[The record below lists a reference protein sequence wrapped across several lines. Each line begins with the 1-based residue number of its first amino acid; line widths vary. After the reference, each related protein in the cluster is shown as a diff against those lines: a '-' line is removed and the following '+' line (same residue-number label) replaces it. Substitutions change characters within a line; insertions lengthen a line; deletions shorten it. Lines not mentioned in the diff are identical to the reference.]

1 MNEFS
6 QAVREQL
13 GYYVYVLKDPRSKAI
28 FYIGKGNN
36 NRVFQH
42 VRGSIHDATETEK
55 LNLIRDIHSAG
66 LEVEHYILRH
76 GLDEKM
82 ALEIESACIDLLDLD
97 AMESEVKTTN
107 RVKGHNSWER
117 GLKTVDE
124 VAQFYDAVA
133 IDLDEPTIILNVNRL
148 YQRFMTEQELYEITR
163 SAWIVAAKRRKL
175 VHYAIA
181 AYRGLVREVYEVTN
195 WNQKEKRWEFTGKR
209 AKQSIRDKYLNQSLK
224 NYIKQGSRN
233 PVRYSF

>member
-1 MNEFS
+1 MKEFS
-6 QAVREQL
+6 QAVREHL

-42 VRGSIHDATETEK
+42 VHGAINDATESEK
-55 LNLIRDIHSAG
+55 LNLIRDIHTAG

-76 GLDEKM
+76 GLDEKL

-97 AMESEVKTTN
+97 AMVSEAKTTN
-107 RVKGHNSWER
+107 QVKGHNSWER

-124 VAQFYDAVA
+124 VAQIYDAVA
-133 IDLDEPTIILNVNRL
+133 INITEPTIILNVNQF
-148 YQRFMTEQELYEITR
+148 YKRFMTEQELYEITR
-163 SAWIVAAKRRKL
+163 SAWIVAAKRRKS
-175 VHYAIA
+175 VQYAVA
-181 AYRGLVREVYEVTN
+181 AYRGLVREVYEVN
-195 WNQKEKRWEFTGKR
+195 SWNQKEKRWEFTGKR

-224 NYIKQGSRN
+224 NYIKQA
-233 PVRYSF
+233 